1 MERRQLLLFGAI
13 FALLLAL
20 LGAAWFIFLRP
31 GHAVLYENL
40 READAAEVVAVLDQ
54 NAIDY
59 RLEDG
64 GHTIT
69 VTEDE
74 IGKARVLV
82 AGSGAAMG
90 GVVGFELFN
99 ESDMG
104 LTEFA
109 QKVNYQRALQGE
121 LARTI
126 MGMDGVAFARV
137 HLSLPER
144 TLFRA
149 NQALPKAAVTIQT
162 KNGTAPDAARVT
174 GIQQLVASAVT
185 DMPPREVAVLDH
197 RGRLLSALPA
207 AAEATDGPMDERAA
221 LEEYYRAR
229 TRGVA
234 EKLLPG
240 VPFDVRV
247 LALMIEE
254 NAGKPAADDT
264 NGTVAASNG
273 QGNASQAPSPSGS
286 AAAANARNFR
296 LRIALRTEA
305 ELNAEDRELLRQG
318 IVAAAALDSSRGDSL
333 RFETGPLEFQAAV
346 PGTAS
351 AGAALGEAPPP
362 APIARPSMF
371 GTGLWSA
378 GWLWA
383 ALGMLGVFGLI
394 AVRSRSRLSEEE
406 RQNFADILGE
416 NLPMQEDRDAR

>member
-1 MERRQLLLFGAI
+1 MDRRQLLLFGAI
-13 FALLLAL
+13 FALVVTLLAV
-20 LGAAWFIFLRP
+20 AWFAFLRP
-31 GHAVLYENL
+31 GHAILYENL
-40 READAAEVVAVLDQ
+40 READTAEIVSVLEQ
-54 NAIDY
+54 NNIEYA
-59 RLEDG
+59 LTDG

-69 VTEDE
+69 VPEGE

-137 HLSLPER
+137 HLSLPEK

-162 KNGTAPDAARVT
+162 KTGKAPEPARVA
-174 GIQQLVASAVT
+174 GIQQLIASAVT
-185 DMPPREVAVLDH
+185 DMPPRDVAVLDH
-197 RGRLLSALPA
+197 RGRLLSALPVDDA
-207 AAEATDGPMDERAA
+207 ATGAMDEQAA

-229 TRGVA
+229 ARGVT
-234 EKLLPG
+234 ERLLPG
-240 VPFDVRV
+240 LPFDVRV
-247 LALMIEE
+247 LAILIERD
-254 NAGKPAADDT
+254 AGGRYQVPD
-264 NGTVAASNG
+264 
-273 QGNASQAPSPSGS
+273 SGDETEPTGPTQLPE
-286 AAAANARNFR
+286 AQPEPAAANTRNFR

-305 ELNAEDRELLRQG
+305 ELTPEDRELLRQG
-318 IVAAAALDSSRGDSL
+318 ITTATGLDASRGDNL
-333 RFETGPLEFQAAV
+333 HFETGPLEFQSASISSQIS
-346 PGTAS
+346 GTAMDD
-351 AGAALGEAPPP
+351 APPP
-362 APIARPSMF
+362 APIGAPVWGSGM
-371 GTGLWSA
+371 WSL

-383 ALGMLGVFGLI
+383 ALAIL
-394 AVRSRSRLSEEE
+394 AVSLVMVWRNRSRLSDEE

-416 NLPMQEDRDAR
+416 NLALQEDRTNAR